1 MLTTDWLIN
10 IAPLHSLFFSKS
22 ILRKL
27 KVYLAVSNMTVKSP
41 SCSSQEVFSQI
52 QQKQEQCG
60 EKGLGGLSE
69 GLVYEICAVL
79 LRSAS
84 HDQSKTVVILGNV
97 EAEKNMFPQI
107 KLMSFFFTKDAN

>member
-1 MLTTDWLIN
+1 M
-10 IAPLHSLFFSKS
+10 
-22 ILRKL
+22 
-27 KVYLAVSNMTVKSP
+27 
-41 SCSSQEVFSQI
+41 
-52 QQKQEQCG
+52 
-60 EKGLGGLSE
+60 SE

-107 KLMSFFFTKDAN
+107 KLMSFFFTKDANWFTRKFTPLPPRKFTFV

>member
-1 MLTTDWLIN
+1 M
-10 IAPLHSLFFSKS
+10 
-22 ILRKL
+22 
-27 KVYLAVSNMTVKSP
+27 
-41 SCSSQEVFSQI
+41 
-52 QQKQEQCG
+52 
-60 EKGLGGLSE
+60 SE

-107 KLMSFFFTKDAN
+107 KLMSFFSPKMQIDLPGSLRLSN

>member
-1 MLTTDWLIN
+1 M
-10 IAPLHSLFFSKS
+10 
-22 ILRKL
+22 
-27 KVYLAVSNMTVKSP
+27 
-41 SCSSQEVFSQI
+41 
-52 QQKQEQCG
+52 
-60 EKGLGGLSE
+60 SE